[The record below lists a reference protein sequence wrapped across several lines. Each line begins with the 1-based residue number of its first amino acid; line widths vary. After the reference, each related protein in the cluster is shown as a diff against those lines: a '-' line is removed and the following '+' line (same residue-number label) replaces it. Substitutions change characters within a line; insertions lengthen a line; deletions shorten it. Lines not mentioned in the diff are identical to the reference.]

1 MDASPLTRVDA
12 ERNRRT
18 LLDAASG
25 ALALNPEASL
35 GDVAK
40 LAGLTRA
47 TLYRHFGSRENLIA
61 ALRDDALA
69 CAHDVIAG
77 AQIEEGTALEALGRV
92 VSGIISVGGR
102 FRPLL
107 MEGAARDP
115 EFLRQ
120 RQEAFAPVAVI
131 VARGQQSGA
140 IRADVS
146 AQWVAT
152 ALTALLAA
160 AVRAAPELSGADVA
174 ETDVAETVLNTLIFG
189 VREQRD

>member
-1 MDASPLTRVDA
+1 MDASPATRVDA
-12 ERNRRT
+12 ERNRRM

-25 ALALNPEASL
+25 ALARDPEASL

-61 ALRDDALA
+61 ALREDALA

-77 AQIEEGTALEALGRV
+77 ARIDEGTAVEALGRV
-92 VSGIISVGGR
+92 VTGIISFGGR

-107 MEGAARDP
+107 VEGAARDP

-120 RQEAFAPVAVI
+120 RQEAFAPVAAI
-131 VARGQQSGA
+131 VARGQQSGEV
-140 IRADVS
+140 RTDVS

-152 ALTALLAA
+152 ALTALMAA
-160 AVRAAPELSGADVA
+160 AVRSAPEMSG
-174 ETDVAETVLNTLIFG
+174 TDVAETVLDTLILG
-189 VREQRD
+189 IQSQHGQN